1 MTREI
6 VTKKVC
12 YILVPTFIPNVTV
25 IKAGDGKHHT
35 GKFGR

>member
-12 YILVPTFIPNVTV
+12 YILVSTFIPNITA
-25 IKAGDGKHHT
+25 IKAGDGKHHME
-35 GKFGR
+35 KFWR